1 MHQSLIK
8 SFFFAA
14 LVGSLAIGTTFFLS
28 PVAGILTDRIG
39 IRRTTFL
46 GGAIAAGG
54 MFASSFL
61 VDNVESLY
69 FTYGIM
75 FGLGASLAYTPSLVI
90 LGHYFEKYLGFVNG
104 VVTAGS
110 SVFTVIMPLVLQ
122 RIVPAYGIQFTLRF
136 IAILV
141 SGVMLCSL
149 LFKPIKISSDE
160 YKKQNVI
167 NLDIWKLP
175 KYVIWAICIPVALF
189 GYFVPYV
196 HIKEYCNLNFPE
208 SDGTLPVICIG
219 ITSGIGRL
227 VFGYI
232 ADSPKVDRILLQQI
246 SFVSIGLLTI
256 LLPMTGSFF
265 WLLVISLGM
274 GLFDGCFIS
283 LLGPIAF
290 DICGKDGASQAIGFL
305 LGLCSF
311 PLTIGP
317 PIAGSIYES
326 LHSYQVPFILAGI
339 PPIIGAIVMF
349 SVRCVKDKELPEDY
363 IQSSPI
369 IGAKMNGSYNLESA
383 LVSQPL
389 NGLQNGK
396 ISKIGV
402 SYSNGIKHA
411 STGIMFNS
419 YSSTVDVASPLIPQ
433 KYHQTQT

>member
-1 MHQSLIK
+1 
-8 SFFFAA
+8 
-14 LVGSLAIGTTFFLS
+14 
-28 PVAGILTDRIG
+28 
-39 IRRTTFL
+39 
-46 GGAIAAGG
+46 
-54 MFASSFL
+54 
-61 VDNVESLY
+61 
-69 FTYGIM
+69 M

-160 YKKQNVI
+160 YKKQNII

-196 HIKEYCNLNFPE
+196 HIKEYCNLNFPD

-256 LLPMTGSFF
+256 LLPMTKSFF

-411 STGIMFNS
+411 STGIMSNS

-433 KYHQTQT
+433 KYHQTQA